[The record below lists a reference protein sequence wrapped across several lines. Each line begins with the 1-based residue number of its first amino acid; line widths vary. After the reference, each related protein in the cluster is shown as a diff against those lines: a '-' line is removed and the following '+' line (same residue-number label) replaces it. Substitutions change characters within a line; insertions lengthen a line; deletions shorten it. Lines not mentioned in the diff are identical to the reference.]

1 MDELTKRPP
10 AAREAIIQAA
20 MELIRVKGV
29 VGTSISDVIAQ
40 SGTSAGAIYH
50 QFGSKERLV
59 LEVGRTALVAPM
71 AMMLQASVTLSPID
85 LLSAALVQVAGDERT
100 PELLLQIWAG
110 AKSDPDLYQL
120 LQSEVAQVRLQILDS
135 IERWCV
141 QYAPEADPNS
151 LLEIIIGLVTGYAV
165 QRALTLV
172 ANPATYA
179 ELCAQVLSTVITS
192 GSPLRA

>member
-1 MDELTKRPP
+1 M
-10 AAREAIIQAA
+10 
-20 MELIRVKGV
+20 
-29 VGTSISDVIAQ
+29 
-40 SGTSAGAIYH
+40 
-50 QFGSKERLV
+50 
-59 LEVGRTALVAPM
+59 
-71 AMMLQASVTLSPID
+71 
-85 LLSAALVQVAGDERT
+85 
-100 PELLLQIWAG
+100 
-110 AKSDPDLYQL
+110 
-120 LQSEVAQVRLQILDS
+120 
-135 IERWCV
+135 